1 MRARA
6 LETNSRTFDD
16 ALRNAR
22 RSAEY
27 HLHVRIGK
35 KKIAKYANFQGDR
48 FSAAGRPTTMRRGG
62 DDAAAALYVRWGG
75 WEVNV
80 RRRFRAA
87 RDGRAGKVGADAGA
101 ASSPP
106 RRRFV

>member
-1 MRARA
+1 MCACTSARA

-27 HLHVRIGK
+27 HLHVRV

-48 FSAAGRPTTMRRGG
+48 FSAAGRPMTLRRGG
-62 DDAAAALYVRWGG
+62 DDAAAAIHGRGG
-75 WEVNV
+75 
-80 RRRFRAA
+80 R
-87 RDGRAGKVGADAGA
+87 
-101 ASSPP
+101 
-106 RRRFV
+106 